1 MTSWNIVVCS
11 DIQPTPIVIDV
22 PDPAKWTARDLISE
36 AAKKLGYPE
45 EQLTLYC
52 NETVLP
58 EGKPLTECQGLKNG
72 VALLAT
78 IKPSTVHVFC
88 PHIDATLKI
97 DIPRR
102 EWRTWTVDTLRTV
115 VSFKLGIDLGS
126 SQNDI
131 LALNGKI
138 LRDFSRLCE
147 TSGKESSL
155 TYTRIQQFQLP
166 LPIGQTKHVFA
177 APSNVTQKF
186 ASSDTVYNRD
196 VSAVV
201 PLTQPTQVPSYPE
214 WLTFWTITVQQL
226 DGTKTSIKLPD
237 INRTPIFKF
246 RELVNE
252 VLSIPTHQQKLTLG
266 GGSNI
271 TIELEDWDEKG
282 KAMAIAHYPSLHD
295 GVTLYLVQLTEGIH
309 VKVGGVKQ
317 KRQYS
322 RDLSISLPK
331 YINIHSPGKLSLKKL
346 RSIMWKLC
354 DIYSSTLYC
363 KSTGNEVLCY
373 SDAPVASV
381 KWIVDGCTLT
391 MTKP

>member
-11 DIQPTPIVIDV
+11 DIQQTPIVIDV
-22 PDPAKWTARDLISE
+22 PDPTKWTARDLISE

-78 IKPSTVHVFC
+78 IKPSTVHVTC

-115 VSFKLGIDLGS
+115 VCFKLGIDPSS

-131 LALNGKI
+131 LALKGES
-138 LRDFSRLCE
+138 LCDFSRLCE

-177 APSNVTQKF
+177 APSKCH
-186 ASSDTVYNRD
+186 
-196 VSAVV
+196 
-201 PLTQPTQVPSYPE
+201 P
-214 WLTFWTITVQQL
+214 
-226 DGTKTSIKLPD
+226 
-237 INRTPIFKF
+237 
-246 RELVNE
+246 
-252 VLSIPTHQQKLTLG
+252 
-266 GGSNI
+266 
-271 TIELEDWDEKG
+271 
-282 KAMAIAHYPSLHD
+282 
-295 GVTLYLVQLTEGIH
+295 
-309 VKVGGVKQ
+309 KVCFQ
-317 KRQYS
+317 
-322 RDLSISLPK
+322 
-331 YINIHSPGKLSLKKL
+331 
-346 RSIMWKLC
+346 
-354 DIYSSTLYC
+354 
-363 KSTGNEVLCY
+363 
-373 SDAPVASV
+373 
-381 KWIVDGCTLT
+381 
-391 MTKP
+391 